1 MSSVLDNMLR
11 TMSTAQAAE
20 HFDVHIKT
28 IFRWVKCGKLPAEKI
43 NGQWH
48 VHISEHDAPQKEQ
61 NAQDNV
67 QSLKTQLQRAD
78 SEIQHLREHFTR
90 RDEHIESLTQEIDHL
105 TQVVAM
111 SQKNIGALTEQLD
124 DSRQMIEDMR
134 SRSWWKR
141 IFRR

>member
-28 IFRWVKCGKLPAEKI
+28 IFRWVRCGKLPAEKI

-67 QSLKTQLQRAD
+67 QSQRAELKRAD
-78 SEIQHLREHFTR
+78 SEIKYLREQNSHT
-90 RDEHIESLTQEIDHL
+90 
-105 TQVVAM
+105 
-111 SQKNIGALTEQLD
+111 
-124 DSRQMIEDMR
+124 
-134 SRSWWKR
+134 
-141 IFRR
+141 